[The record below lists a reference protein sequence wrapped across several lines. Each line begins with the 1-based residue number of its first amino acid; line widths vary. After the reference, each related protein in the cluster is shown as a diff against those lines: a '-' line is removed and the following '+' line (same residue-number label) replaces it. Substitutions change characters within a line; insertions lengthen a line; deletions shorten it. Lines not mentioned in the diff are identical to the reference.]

1 MNGDQFEGVA
11 RNLGGQIEGRVGKL
25 AGDDE
30 LRAEGLI
37 DQIAGAAQ
45 TDYGDAKEAV
55 GSALDRAAPL
65 VRDGA
70 GRALSVTRENT
81 MLALLTAGAIGYA
94 IAWAFHGEKSSPK
107 WR

>member
-37 DQIAGAAQ
+37 DQIAGAA
-45 TDYGDAKEAV
+45 
-55 GSALDRAAPL
+55 
-65 VRDGA
+65 
-70 GRALSVTRENT
+70 
-81 MLALLTAGAIGYA
+81 
-94 IAWAFHGEKSSPK
+94 
-107 WR
+107 